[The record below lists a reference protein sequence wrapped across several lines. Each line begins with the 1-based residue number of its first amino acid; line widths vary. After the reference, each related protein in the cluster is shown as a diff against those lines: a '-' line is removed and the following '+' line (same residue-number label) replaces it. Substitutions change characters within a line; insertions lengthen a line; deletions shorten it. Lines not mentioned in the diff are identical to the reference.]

1 MKKGLVKLNTVAKA
15 KNKHQAA
22 YEKLLENIENQKTY
36 IKNIETGLD
45 KAYSKIRTELQPL
58 IKETNELL
66 REYLLRLDTLADE
79 IGVGKL
85 NMEWFVSYMVDE
97 LYELLDVNG
106 YQDKEVAKLYE
117 KYTGSSI
124 ADLADSEENREAA
137 SLFSEMFG
145 FEVDINEV
153 LEKGESQYIADHQH
167 EILKN
172 LHKKL
177 HAEENETDPH
187 DAAKKKSSKQL
198 AEEKK
203 IKQENELLASDA
215 RAIYMRLMKKMHPDL
230 ERDEAKKKIKTEI
243 TKKVTE
249 AYKNNDFFSLLKL
262 QIEHLEEGDN
272 DAEHLADDMLKR
284 YNKILKRQ
292 LEEMK
297 ARISKSLYSNGTV
310 IEDFFDKNGKF
321 STQKFNAQ
329 RNDSIKQI
337 SFLKEDLKV
346 SFKKSK
352 TWFKEQIK
360 NIKEEQNARMMDEM
374 FQDLFSDMPF

>member
-1 MKKGLVKLNTVAKA
+1 MKKGLVKLNTVSKA

-36 IKNIETGLD
+36 SKNIETGLD
-45 KAYSKIRTELQPL
+45 KAYSKIETELQPL
-58 IKETNELL
+58 IKETDKLL
-66 REYLLRLDTLADE
+66 REYLFRLDTLADE

-85 NMEWFVSYMVDE
+85 NMEWFVAYMADE
-97 LYELLDVNG
+97 LYELLEVNG
-106 YQDKEVAKLYE
+106 YEDKDVVKLYE
-117 KYTGSSI
+117 KYVGSSV
-124 ADLADSEENREAA
+124 ADLADSDESRETM
-137 SLFSEMFG
+137 SLLSEMLG
-145 FEVDINEV
+145 FEVDMKEV
-153 LEKGESQYIADHQH
+153 MEKGESQYIADHQD

-172 LHKKL
+172 LHEKL

-187 DAAKKKSSKQL
+187 DASKKKSSKQL

-203 IKQENELLASDA
+203 IKQENKLLASDA

-230 ERDEAKKKIKTEI
+230 ERDEAKKKIKTEV

-249 AYKNNDFFSLLKL
+249 AYKNKDFFSLLKL

-297 ARISKSLYSNGTV
+297 VRISEALYSNGSV

-329 RNDSIKQI
+329 HNDSIKQI
-337 SFLKEDLKV
+337 AFLP
-346 SFKKSK
+346 
-352 TWFKEQIK
+352 I
-360 NIKEEQNARMMDEM
+360 NI
-374 FQDLFSDMPF
+374 